1 MAGSEAGAN
10 SFVYGVP
17 MSRFDVADAVVVGGG
32 AIGCSLAFH
41 LSCQGLSVVLC
52 ERGELGSQ
60 STGRCAGGVRQQ
72 FSSEANVRLQRISVH
87 LLQQFAED
95 VGSPCSFR
103 QIGYLMLLSTPAE
116 VASFEQQLRMWH
128 AVGLTEARWVT
139 PDEVAELAPSVS
151 RGGILGGTFCPTDG
165 IASPN
170 DVTQG
175 YARGARRLGATILTE
190 TEVMGV
196 DVQGGRVVA
205 VRTSRG
211 HISTPLVINCAGAWA
226 AELTAS
232 VGVELPVVPYRRH
245 IFVTDAC
252 PAIPSGSPMT
262 IDVATSFYFHPE
274 GEGVL
279 FGMGEPDEVPSFSV
293 DVDWRVLERIQPVLE
308 SRVPALLEVGI
319 RTAWAGLYE
328 VTPDHQ
334 PFLGPVGDPEGLWL
348 ACGFSGHGF
357 QQAPAVG
364 RILAQ
369 MIADR
374 PVDLDL
380 SPFSPGRDLAMSQP
394 EANFI

>member
-1 MAGSEAGAN
+1 
-10 SFVYGVP
+10 
-17 MSRFDVADAVVVGGG
+17 MSRFDVADAVIVGGG
-32 AIGCSLAFH
+32 AIGCSLAYH
-41 LSCQGLSVVLC
+41 LSCQGLRVVLC

-72 FSSEANVRLQRISVH
+72 FSSELNVRLQRISVR
-87 LLQQFAED
+87 LFQQFEEE

-103 QIGYLMLLSTPAE
+103 QIGYLMLLSTAAE
-116 VASFEQQLRMWH
+116 VASFEEQLRMWH
-128 AVGLTEARWVT
+128 TVGLSEARWVT
-139 PDEVAELAPSVS
+139 PDEVSELAPAVS
-151 RGGILGGTFCPTDG
+151 PDGILGGTFCPTDG

-170 DVTQG
+170 DLTQG
-175 YARGARRLGATILTE
+175 YARGARRQGATLLTE

-196 DVQGGRVVA
+196 DVVRGRVEA

-211 HISTPLVINCAGAWA
+211 RISAPLVINCAGAWA
-226 AELTAS
+226 AELTAG

-252 PAIPSGSPMT
+252 PSVPSGSPMT
-262 IDVATSFYFHPE
+262 VDVSTSLYLHPE

-279 FGMGEPDEVPSFSV
+279 FGMGEPDEVPSFST
-293 DVDWRVLERIQPVLE
+293 DVDWRVLEVIQPVLAR
-308 SRVPALLEVGI
+308 RVPALLEVGI

-334 PFLGPVGDPEGLWL
+334 PFLGPVGEPEGLWL

-369 MIADR
+369 MITDG
-374 PVDLDL
+374 PVELDL
-380 SPFSPGRDLAMSQP
+380 SPFSPGRDLSVSPP

>member
-1 MAGSEAGAN
+1 M
-10 SFVYGVP
+10 
-17 MSRFDVADAVVVGGG
+17 
-32 AIGCSLAFH
+32 GCSLAYH
-41 LSCQGLSVVLC
+41 LSREGLSVVLC

-72 FSSEANVRLQRISVH
+72 FSSELNVRLQRISVR
-87 LLQQFAED
+87 LLQQFADD

-103 QIGYLMLLSTPAE
+103 QIGYLMLLSTPGE
-116 VASFEQQLRMWH
+116 VASFQQQLRMWH
-128 AVGLTEARWVT
+128 TAGLTEASWVT
-139 PDEVAELAPSVS
+139 PDEVGELAPSVS
-151 RGGILGGTFCPTDG
+151 RDGILGATFCPTDG

-175 YARGARRLGATILTE
+175 YAAGARRLGAILLTE
-190 TEVMGV
+190 TEVQGV

-205 VRTSRG
+205 ARTSRG
-211 HISTPLVINCAGAWA
+211 RISTPLVINCAGAWA
-226 AELTAS
+226 AEVTAGI
-232 VGVELPVVPYRRH
+232 GVRLPVVPYRRH
-245 IFVTDAC
+245 IFVTGAC
-252 PAIPSGSPMT
+252 PAISSDSPMT
-262 IDVATSFYFHPE
+262 VEVATSFYFHPE
-274 GEGVL
+274 GDGVL
-279 FGMGEPDEVPSFSV
+279 FGMGERDEVPSFDV
-293 DVDWRVLERIQPVLE
+293 DVDWRVLETIQPVME
-308 SRVPALLEVGI
+308 SRVPALLDAGI

-334 PFLGPVGDPEGLWL
+334 PLLGPVGEPDGLWC

-380 SPFSPGRDLAMSQP
+380 SPFSPGRDLAVSQP